1 MAAVLPS
8 YTHSEKE
15 RLVVVVEASKQ
26 RQQKKKPLI
35 NTQDSTHINS
45 ITRFRNNSAD
55 YKNKQETK
63 KEKKN
68 EKEEG

>member
-1 MAAVLPS
+1 MPS